1 MSLADKA
8 HQWEKSL
15 PHGTITTWD
24 ECKKAFLAKFFS
36 TGRTAKLR
44 GEISSF
50 IQRNNETFA
59 EAWERFK
66 GYTSQC
72 PHHGFNNESLLSTL
86 YRGCLPRYRE
96 MLDTASNGNFLNQ
109 DVDDGWQL
117 VENMAIST
125 ECYGEHY
132 ESTDGARP
140 RTRSSWSSDEKR
152 HACTQ
157 LEVGQTDPS
166 PIPCQAC
173 QLCLRTNL
181 VKDQEGEET
190 TQEGKPKVL
199 EMNNKLVEIHSKLES
214 LTSRV
219 QIIESSSASSSSPQE
234 YAQAVTLRSGQFPSR
249 GSPPQ
254 IAVDIDDEEGE
265 DLVDYADNTTRTRSS
280 WNKTLNQ
287 NSIELKKLRHCK
299 TNQSSIEQKRA
310 DKASSSQPTK
320 PVAKKKDTP
329 SGPPPYKP
337 PLPFPGRFK
346 KQLLEAHKAKFDEL
360 MRQLELKLPFIDALM
375 LIPPYQKFLKDA
387 VQQRTRE
394 AQGMVVLTRECSAII
409 QRKVISDKKEDPGS
423 FTLPA
428 CWDPYLSKTA
438 SAI

>member
-59 EAWERFK
+59 EAWER
-66 GYTSQC
+66 
-72 PHHGFNNESLLSTL
+72 
-86 YRGCLPRYRE
+86 YRE

-132 ESTDGARP
+132 ESTDWSSTAHSKLDKLILAQFPAKHVNYVSEQTLVKGPGRGGDNTRAPWPHQQQSVPQGFNP
-140 RTRSSWSSDEKR
+140 RTT
-152 HACTQ
+152 HTQ
-157 LEVGQTDPS
+157 PTQDWDMKEMLQQLLQGQAKGS
-166 PIPCQAC
+166 
-173 QLCLRTNL
+173 
-181 VKDQEGEET
+181 
-190 TQEGKPKVL
+190 L

-234 YAQAVTLRSGQFPSR
+234 YAQAVTLRSGRQFPSR

-265 DLVDYADNTTRTRSS
+265 DLVEMLITRP
-280 WNKTLNQ
+280 
-287 NSIELKKLRHCK
+287 ELD
-299 TNQSSIEQKRA
+299 RA
-310 DKASSSQPTK
+310 GTK
-320 PVAKKKDTP
+320 P
-329 SGPPPYKP
+329 
-337 PLPFPGRFK
+337 
-346 KQLLEAHKAKFDEL
+346 
-360 MRQLELKLPFIDALM
+360 
-375 LIPPYQKFLKDA
+375 
-387 VQQRTRE
+387 
-394 AQGMVVLTRECSAII
+394 
-409 QRKVISDKKEDPGS
+409 
-423 FTLPA
+423 
-428 CWDPYLSKTA
+428 
-438 SAI
+438 